1 MTEPNRIR
9 QAVATTV
16 FASVLALGA
25 YQGRIL
31 PDAEQ
36 LTETVH
42 MTCEKEKKDK
52 NIVTASNISE
62 PDQSK
67 HDIEYEELNGSLQT
81 VVYARQQVTLTK
93 EHRIPDVLLTAYEA
107 SEVSCGKYADG
118 ITKTGTPVR
127 AGHTIVII
135 NGHTYKAEDIGG
147 KIKGH
152 RIDIY
157 MNTISECMNFGVRYA
172 DAVWLETYDAIQTI
186 KYTYEGK
193 NLISQEVVSEEALN

>member
-1 MTEPNRIR
+1 
-9 QAVATTV
+9 
-16 FASVLALGA
+16 
-25 YQGRIL
+25 
-31 PDAEQ
+31 
-36 LTETVH
+36 

-118 ITKTGTPVR
+118 ITK
-127 AGHTIVII
+127 
-135 NGHTYKAEDIGG
+135 
-147 KIKGH
+147 
-152 RIDIY
+152 
-157 MNTISECMNFGVRYA
+157 
-172 DAVWLETYDAIQTI
+172 LERLSVPDTQLPIQTSF
-186 KYTYEGK
+186 
-193 NLISQEVVSEEALN
+193 L